1 MAKYIITYKYTVL
14 VHVSDIPA
22 QFLTCVIFFLFF
34 MFNILR
40 QHCWR
45 QRIGDYFN
53 ASNFLYFFAG
63 PKIIVFN
70 ISINDDRYNASQ
82 LPHRMGPDALGWLHD
97 NKST

>member
-22 QFLTCVIFFLFF
+22 QFLTCVIFFLFSCSTF
-34 MFNILR
+34 YDNTVDDNGLVIILMP
-40 QHCWR
+40 Q
-45 QRIGDYFN
+45 I
-53 ASNFLYFFAG
+53 FLYFFAG

-82 LPHRMGPDALGWLHD
+82 LTHRMGPDALG
-97 NKST
+97 